1 MRESGYPGPFRLPEC
16 VAAVKKR
23 RDMVSISFGYEF
35 EHYSLK
41 TSDLVEICDVRD
53 MPLQIPLPGEEE
65 VGSELVLVSSLLD
78 WSNEVIEFVN
88 AGENEQELQQHDHPC
103 KAATHDS
110 GEINILH
117 GKEPVIISSETTRTA
132 PLMLLT
138 RREVVNPFEG
148 DEGQCDPQLGAQF
161 GRAKKGGACSNANSG

>member
-1 MRESGYPGPFRLPEC
+1 MMRESGYPGPFRLPEC

-65 VGSELVLVSSLLD
+65 VVSA
-78 WSNEVIEFVN
+78 FGYR
-88 AGENEQELQQHDHPC
+88 GENEQELQQHDHPC

-148 DEGQCDPQLGAQF
+148 DEGQCDSQLGAQF